1 MSAATAAQHTIAELQ
16 YVAADDINNVV
27 TFRSR
32 SASRPGQ
39 YNTTQLDIVTGET
52 LCDCRGAECGK
63 ECWHVDLIAAAW
75 LAHEAVVLAR
85 RYNDQQLSAAGRKA
99 ANMCAVYRR
108 RCFRV
113 LPDDQLAL
121 LACRTAYRERWA
133 PALAT
138 EAASGVEVA
147 A

>member
-27 TFRSR
+27 TYRSR
-32 SASRPGQ
+32 SASKPGQ
-39 YNTTQLDIVTGET
+39 YNTTQLDIVTGEI
-52 LCDCRGAECGK
+52 LCDCRAAEFGRV
-63 ECWHVDLIAAAW
+63 CWHSDLIAAAW
-75 LAHEAVVLAR
+75 LSHEAVVLAR

-133 PALAT
+133 PALAA
-138 EAASGVEVA
+138 EAAAGVEVA